1 MPYGIIVLPATR
13 QSWHSHPYPSRSWYS
28 IKWPRRDARL
38 SWPSWLVTY
47 RESEIVYRPE
57 DGHPSKYQPGPTW
70 VNFVRAMNAAKHY
83 AMPQTSGSRCSSSYC
98 LFAGLCAG
106 VSAACQTGGLR
117 WLGLGYQHSV
127 GSAVVL
133 VVLVVV
139 VLVVLVLVLVV
150 VSAVLVVVVT
160 CVFAGLSAG
169 LSAARQTGGLGWLG
183 D

>member
-1 MPYGIIVLPATR
+1 
-13 QSWHSHPYPSRSWYS
+13 
-28 IKWPRRDARL
+28 
-38 SWPSWLVTY
+38 
-47 RESEIVYRPE
+47 
-57 DGHPSKYQPGPTW
+57 
-70 VNFVRAMNAAKHY
+70 MNAAKHY

-106 VSAACQTGGLR
+106 VSAARQTGGLR

-127 GSAVVL
+127 GSAVVVVVL
-133 VVLVVV
+133 VVVSVVVVVVVTCLFASLCAGVSAAHVAGGLRWLGYHDSVGPAVVVVVLVVV
-139 VLVVLVLVLVV
+139 VLVVLVVVVVLVLVLVV

-160 CVFAGLSAG
+160 CVFAGLSVG